1 MNAQVS
7 PEDACVTEATFAA
20 QVRLKQRGIHNNE
33 AFGGVVPEK
42 LRLAAEML
50 PDDPE
55 IQLAAKAVEHALQTA
70 AWSSSDAFVTSFREG
85 RATMRL
91 HGPGDPTGRGSGY
104 SFIRDVRHKST
115 GADDGRQGGA
125 KAKGSKV
132 QGTDADLR
140 RMTTEQAKRK
150 LMEFGLDESE
160 VEPLSR
166 WTRIDL
172 VRQLANASAQDGAAL
187 GVGKFVRQQ
196 KTTIIELQ
204 KRYRERAQE
213 IFIKQMAVLDDTA
226 GDDLGAQDDLEAELQ
241 AELEDASDQEEDP
254 HNKKVSGLL

>member
-1 MNAQVS
+1 M
-7 PEDACVTEATFAA
+7 TEATFAA
-20 QVRLKQRGIHNNE
+20 QVRLKQKGIFNND

-55 IQLAAKAVEHALQTA
+55 TQLAAKAVEHALQTA
-70 AWSSSDAFVTSFREG
+70 AWSLSDAFMTSFREG

-104 SFIRDVRHKST
+104 SFIRDVRHKNQSVE
-115 GADDGRQGGA
+115 DSKQGS
-125 KAKGSKV
+125 KSRGSKV

-140 RMTTEQAKRK
+140 RMTTDQAKKK

-160 VEPLSR
+160 VEPLAR

-172 VRQLANASAQDGAAL
+172 VRQLANASAEDGATL

-196 KTTIIELQ
+196 KTTIVELQ
-204 KRYRERAQE
+204 KRYRERAQD
-213 IFIKQMAVLDDTA
+213 IFLKHMDILNNTA
-226 GDDLGAQDDLEAELQ
+226 GDNLGEQDDLEAELA
-241 AELEDASDQEEDP
+241 AELEDASDDEG
-254 HNKKVSGLL
+254 NLNIKVRHDEMSLL